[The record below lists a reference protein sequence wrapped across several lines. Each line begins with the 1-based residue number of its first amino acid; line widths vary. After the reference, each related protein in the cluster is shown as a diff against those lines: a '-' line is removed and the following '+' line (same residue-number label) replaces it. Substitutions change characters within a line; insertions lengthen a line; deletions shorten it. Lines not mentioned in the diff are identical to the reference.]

1 MNKDLAIKLF
11 DTLKDKL
18 GMSQHFDTYPELEF
32 DDELHFLSGEFRDD
46 YNAIILYP
54 LALTNEEELK
64 RTLVH
69 EYKHY
74 LQDPVLFEQYKE
86 TYDYYDNPFEIEAY
100 KFEENYKT
108 IFSDEYSK

>member
-18 GMSQHFDTYPELEF
+18 GMSQYFDTYPALEF

-69 EYKHY
+69 EYCHY
-74 LQDPVLFEQYKE
+74 LQCPETFERHKQA
-86 TYDYYDNPFEIEAY
+86 YDYWDNPFEKEAY
-100 KFEENYKT
+100 EFENNFKT
-108 IFSDEYSK
+108 IFNDEYSK